1 MDENNEEQ
9 KSTELINKANAAAER
24 LEKAN
29 AEHYK
34 ILAREESIRVEKTL
48 GGKTDANIP
57 PPAEESPE
65 DYAKKVMS
73 NAV

>member
-1 MDENNEEQ
+1 M
-9 KSTELINKANAAAER
+9 
-24 LEKAN
+24 
-29 AEHYK
+29 
-34 ILAREESIRVEKTL
+34 RVEKTL
-48 GGKTDANIP
+48 GGKTEANIP